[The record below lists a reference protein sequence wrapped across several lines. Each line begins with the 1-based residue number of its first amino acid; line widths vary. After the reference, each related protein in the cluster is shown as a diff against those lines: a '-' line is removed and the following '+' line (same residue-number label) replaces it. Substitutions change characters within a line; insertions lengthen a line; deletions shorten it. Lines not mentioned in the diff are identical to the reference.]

1 MSVLV
6 RPIRFSNDVSAMA
19 TFLEAMGLTASVTS
33 DQGGWATLQART
45 GGVSL
50 HSAASSDTGG
60 KPGQTS
66 LCFDADDLEGLTGQL
81 QEAGYSGPDGEPLV
95 VNDQAYGRDLAVVV
109 DGQRLT
115 INGVMDDLYGYRSTG
130 AEPGTGDLD
139 VCPIRFVADQTQDRR
154 LLEALGLSV
163 RGEATPEF
171 TLLALP
177 GAGGA
182 VGLHHPYTDDLP
194 IVPGPFA
201 VQLTFE
207 TTTPLSQIVDRA
219 KAAGAP
225 ATLNASEFGD
235 FVTITDPDGQE
246 IQVHAA
252 G

>member
-130 AEPGTGDLD
+130 AEPGTGACWRRSASACAAKRRRSSPCSR
-139 VCPIRFVADQTQDRR
+139 CPGRAEPSACTTR
-154 LLEALGLSV
+154 
-163 RGEATPEF
+163 TPMICRSC
-171 TLLALP
+171 P
-177 GAGGA
+177 
-182 VGLHHPYTDDLP
+182 
-194 IVPGPFA
+194 
-201 VQLTFE
+201 
-207 TTTPLSQIVDRA
+207 
-219 KAAGAP
+219 AP
-225 ATLNASEFGD
+225 SPCN
-235 FVTITDPDGQE
+235 
-246 IQVHAA
+246 
-252 G
+252 